1 MSTLD
6 LTLSELPP
14 LPIITVSG
22 KEHITSEHFPP
33 TSTLCMLVK
42 TTIVA
47 LCSEV
52 AKVVRKVL
60 VLELCPILEAMLDV
74 HVILFLGPL
83 VWACISGLTSQLCI
97 RTTLKQPL
105 PSEVLVE

>member
-1 MSTLD
+1 
-6 LTLSELPP
+6 
-14 LPIITVSG
+14 
-22 KEHITSEHFPP
+22 
-33 TSTLCMLVK
+33 MLVK

-60 VLELCPILEAMLDV
+60 VLELCPILEDTLDV

-83 VWACISGLTSQLCI
+83 VWACISGLTSQPCI
-97 RTTLKQPL
+97 CTTLKQPL
-105 PSEVLVE
+105 PSEVMVK